1 MKEKHP
7 VDGKCF
13 LIVYILCSHLYSSVL
28 RPAEALE
35 LRGVMDT
42 LDEVAVRLLGVE
54 DWHALEGVDVALAA
68 DAAVLDGEGGLV
80 AGFAHELGDV
90 KVVGAGR
97 VGHVLDLVAELGFG
111 LLLRLD
117 ELGAQ
122 LVVRQVSHRLVVDG
136 VRGDGHAVLLHLAAL
151 VPGQVA
157 LARAEE
163 ARDDED
169 RTLEAILLE
178 DWVGI
183 VVIVLIAVVE
193 GDQHGLIGQR
203 PRALDGIVELVGR
216 DGVVAMLLE
225 VAHLPVK
232 VGRRDG
238 ERQEFV
244 ADLVVVEHEDLR
256 AIFARVGLRLLHLT
270 RRLRAIGSPCHLGLV
285 QRRPQQ
291 CHRRQADYRCQYYQS
306 QQTP

>member
-7 VDGKCF
+7 VYGKRF

-28 RPAEALE
+28 RPAKALE
-35 LRGVMDT
+35 LWGVMDA
-42 LDEVAVRLLGVE
+42 LDEIAVRLLGVE
-54 DWHALEGVDVALAA
+54 DRHALEGVDVALAA

-80 AGFAHELGDV
+80 AGLAHELGDV
-90 KVVGAGR
+90 EVVGAGR
-97 VGHVLDLVAELGFG
+97 VGHVLDLVAELGLS

-117 ELGAQ
+117 ELSAQ
-122 LVVRQVSHRLVVDG
+122 LVVRQVGHRLVIDG

-163 ARDDED
+163 ARDDKDRALEAVLPED
-169 RTLEAILLE
+169 R
-178 DWVGI
+178 VG
-183 VVIVLIAVVE
+183 VVVVVLIAVVE
-193 GDQHGLIGQR
+193 GDQHGVVGQR
-203 PRALDGIVELVGR
+203 PCPLDGIVELVGR

-256 AIFARVGLRLLHLT
+256 AAFRRVGLWLLHLF
-270 RRLRAIGSPCHLGLV
+270 RFLRAIGAPCHLGLV
-285 QRRPQQ
+285 HRRPQ
-291 CHRRQADYRCQYYQS
+291 
-306 QQTP
+306 